1 MVRKIRSQLRDSRSD
16 LGESVLAAH
25 IGKALRDELGG
36 SRRAT
41 KTVMRWTDVS
51 DTTARAWLNGQ
62 VCPSGFHLI
71 SLAANSR
78 GVMFVMLRLTG
89 YSDLE
94 VGLNLREI
102 ESGLLKALAQIRA
115 VRSENQPIN

>member
-16 LGESVLAAH
+16 LGESVLATH
-25 IGKALRDELGG
+25 IGQALRDELGG

-62 VCPSGFHLI
+62 VCPSGIHLI

-89 YSDLE
+89 YGDLE
-94 VGLNLREI
+94 IGLNLREI
-102 ESGLLKALAQIRA
+102 ESGLVKTLAQIRA
-115 VRSENQPIN
+115 IRGNNRPLS